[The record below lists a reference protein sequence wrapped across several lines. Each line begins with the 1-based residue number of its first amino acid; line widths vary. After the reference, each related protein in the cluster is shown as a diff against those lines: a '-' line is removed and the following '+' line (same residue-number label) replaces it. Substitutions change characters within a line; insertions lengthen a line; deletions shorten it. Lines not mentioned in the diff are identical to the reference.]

1 MTRPIRLR
9 LESTR
14 YPHWGRYSGIGQF
27 ASRLDPARFRYKVH
41 TASDSDDDLPLP
53 IPSLRRRL
61 RERVQRGGMEWY
73 KLSDLAAELRAF
85 GACLSG
91 RADIIHFLDGEHSG
105 QYLPQWLGE
114 RRRVKL
120 VASYHQPADLL
131 PDLVPQAVAARF
143 DRVVVVSPAQRAFFE
158 AFMPAERIVTILHGI
173 DTDFFAPLGQRSSDG
188 IFRCVTSGHWLRDWP
203 TILRVAERLRDRPDI
218 EFQIVTNRETGL
230 EHLPNVRFHQNVSDE
245 QLRLIYQGS
254 DALFLPLTEST
265 ANNTLL
271 EGIAC
276 GLPVIA
282 TDLPSVR
289 AYVSDRCAMLPPAGD
304 VDALVAAIERLKS
317 EEGLRSAMG
326 AAARSRAEQLSWARI
341 SREYEDLYL
350 RLVSL

>member
-9 LESTR
+9 LECTR

-27 ASRLDPARFRYKVH
+27 ASRLDPARFRYKIH
-41 TASDSDDDLPLP
+41 AASDSDDDLPLP

-61 RERVQRGGMEWY
+61 RERVQRGGMTWY
-73 KLSDLAAELRAF
+73 KLSDFAAELRAF

-91 RADIIHFLDGEHSG
+91 QADIVHFLDGEHSG
-105 QYLPQWLGE
+105 QYLPQWLE
-114 RRRVKL
+114 KRRRVKL

-143 DRVVVVSPAQRAFFE
+143 DRVVVVSPAQRAYFE

-173 DTDFFAPLGQRSSDG
+173 DTDFFAPARPRSSDG
-188 IFRCVTSGHWLRDWP
+188 IFRCVTAGHWLRDWP
-203 TILRVAERLRDRPDI
+203 TILRVAERLRDRSDI
-218 EFQIVTNRETGL
+218 EFHIVTNRETGL
-230 EHLPNVRFHQNVSDE
+230 EHLPHVRFHQNVSDE
-245 QLRLIYQGS
+245 QLRLIYQRS

-289 AYVSDRCAMLPPAGD
+289 AYVSDRCAMLPAMGD
-304 VDALVAAIERLKS
+304 VDALVPAIERLKS
-317 EEGLRSAMG
+317 EEALRSAMG
-326 AAARSRAEQLSWARI
+326 AASRSRAEQLSWAQI
-341 SREYEDLYL
+341 GREYQDLYL